1 MLTNR
6 PPYIGASVVEIMRR
20 HKRDFPPPIRGLN
33 PGVPPAL
40 SVVVHKLLEKR
51 PEDRFADAKSLL
63 DALTAASA
71 PSVEARGDRRVTV
84 PAPMPPAAVPVEAR
98 ARAAGPR
105 KGKSGKAVLEDTILL
120 KRFVIEFIAG
130 PLEGH
135 RICIS
140 TTAPVTIGRSKDV
153 DVRVDDPQLSK
164 RHARLSVSAGRLK
177 VEDLGSRHGVWLK
190 GERVRAS
197 FVAPGDKLRM
207 AKSLLRVVEPS
218 APPD

>member
-1 MLTNR
+1 MAPERFEGVNEDPRSDLFSIGVVAYFMLTNR

-98 ARAAGPR
+98 ARAAGHA
-105 KGKSGKAVLEDTILL
+105 KGKVARQFLKDTILL
-120 KRFVIEFIAG
+120 KRFVIEFATGTG

-153 DVRVDDPQLSK
+153 DVRVGEPAALQAP
-164 RHARLSVSAGRLK
+164 RSV
-177 VEDLGSRHGVWLK
+177 
-190 GERVRAS
+190 ER
-197 FVAPGDKLRM
+197 FGGKI
-207 AKSLLRVVEPS
+207 
-218 APPD
+218 